1 MYCSIDRSQVDSS
14 SNRNSMAATS
24 DSPSSLPRPLRSFS
38 PWSVAFRS
46 IIRAYQRQSANPS
59 CLPSSSS
66 SVSVSSVTSS
76 KPLVPLPIARGT
88 RPTTLEMLPSD
99 PARLDFLISPS
110 KCQSTRYV
118 LSLLSCSIIA
128 DHFSTRLGSHRRDSR
143 PLSFLPSNRSRRL
156 SRRTSVREEPSRS
169 LFARMVCRSVQLPR
183 TRSRLVSMQTPFL
196 LPLLSSGPRP
206 MLRSE
211 RLTTTE
217 TPSVGSLDLSTE
229 RTVSSERVD
238 SRRFAFLSLLPPLPL
253 S

>member
-1 MYCSIDRSQVDSS
+1 MYRSIDRFQVDSS

-128 DHFSTRLGSHRRDSR
+128 DPFSTRLGSHRRDSR

-183 TRSRLVSMQTPFL
+183 TRSRLVSTPDSLSLTSSQLWSEADAEVRKAYYDRNAIGWVARPKHGKDGFIRKGRFKKVR
-196 LPLLSSGPRP
+196 LPLFSSS
-206 MLRSE
+206 L
-211 RLTTTE
+211 
-217 TPSVGSLDLSTE
+217 PS
-229 RTVSSERVD
+229 
-238 SRRFAFLSLLPPLPL
+238 
-253 S
+253 